1 MKQLKKYIGGA
12 GDVLDI
18 IGKTLGSYLGVVSNI
33 AGTIIGIFA
42 TVLVIASIVG
52 LCLYVKFLPMFTEA
66 RETVF
71 DKLVNMSEDDFV
83 MKEDT
88 VVYDKDGKLV
98 GSVNAGRYKY
108 TEIKSIS
115 PYLYNGYIAVEDK
128 RFKTHGGVDLLA
140 TMRAGVALVKNG
152 GDIKQGGSTITQQ
165 VIKNNLLTQEKSYTR
180 KMIEI
185 MLGTNGWNK
194 SSPKTRIMEFY
205 CNSNYYGNRCY
216 GVGAASEYYFGKSA
230 ADLRSRRRQQFC
242 RSVQ

>member
-12 GDVLDI
+12 GDVLGI

-42 TVLVIASIVG
+42 TVLVIAGIVG

-108 TEIKSIS
+108 AEIKSIS

-140 TMRAGVALVKNG
+140 TMRAGVALVKMAE
-152 GDIKQGGSTITQQ
+152 T
-165 VIKNNLLTQEKSYTR
+165 
-180 KMIEI
+180 
-185 MLGTNGWNK
+185 
-194 SSPKTRIMEFY
+194 SSRA
-205 CNSNYYGNRCY
+205 
-216 GVGAASEYYFGKSA
+216 VV
-230 ADLRSRRRQQFC
+230 RSHSR
-242 RSVQ
+242 

>member
-1 MKQLKKYIGGA
+1 MERRYCRLRQQSKEYTWKGKEIYEATKEIYRGA

-42 TVLVIASIVG
+42 TVLVIAGIVG

-88 VVYDKDGKLV
+88 AVYDKDGKLV

-108 TEIKSIS
+108 AEIKSI
-115 PYLYNGYIAVEDK
+115 LN
-128 RFKTHGGVDLLA
+128 F
-140 TMRAGVALVKNG
+140 
-152 GDIKQGGSTITQQ
+152 
-165 VIKNNLLTQEKSYTR
+165 
-180 KMIEI
+180 
-185 MLGTNGWNK
+185 
-194 SSPKTRIMEFY
+194 
-205 CNSNYYGNRCY
+205 
-216 GVGAASEYYFGKSA
+216 
-230 ADLRSRRRQQFC
+230 
-242 RSVQ
+242 

>member
-1 MKQLKKYIGGA
+1 
-12 GDVLDI
+12 
-18 IGKTLGSYLGVVSNI
+18 
-33 AGTIIGIFA
+33 
-42 TVLVIASIVG
+42 
-52 LCLYVKFLPMFTEA
+52 MFTEA

-185 MLGTNGWNK
+185 MLAPTVEQK
-194 SSPKTRIMEFY
+194 FTKDKIMEFY

-216 GVGAASEYYFGKSA
+216 GVGARVNIILGNQQQIS
-230 ADLRSRRRQQFC
+230 SRMRQQF
-242 RSVQ
+242 